1 MVMMMRSKSIL
12 LAVTMTAALSA
23 CITPDSANV
32 YKKHE
37 MKQLATARAGVIENI
52 RSVQMQDSTG
62 IGSVAGAVIGGIGAS
77 GNIGNGNGAIISG
90 VLGGIL
96 GGLLGNQIETSITS
110 KNANELTIR
119 MQDNQERLVVVQDAD
134 LPFDVGQQ
142 VDVITDGLTARVV
155 PHSAAVPNPAP
166 TLAPASAPI

>member
-12 LAVTMTAALSA
+12 LAVGMAAALSA

-32 YKKHE
+32 YKKNE

-62 IGSVAGAVIGGIGAS
+62 IGSVAGAVIGGVAAS

-96 GGLLGNQIETSITS
+96 GGMLGNHIETGITR

-134 LPFDVGQQ
+134 LPFAVGQA
-142 VDVITDGLTARVV
+142 VDVITDGISARVV
-155 PHSAAVPNPAP
+155 PQYIAPIPNSTPAP
-166 TLAPASAPI
+166 ATNPI